1 MRILIGGNGR
11 MGSLIRQTAELAGH
25 TVIGMADAFDLSAL
39 DSEEKAD
46 VVIDFSHRDNLPWI
60 LDYVRRNNCALVYG
74 TTGLTDEMKQ
84 ELVKLS
90 KTNPVFFSA
99 NFSYGVAVLQQ
110 ILKTA
115 VPLLSKQYDMELVE
129 THHNQ
134 KADAPSGTAKALL
147 EIMNP
152 DHSYT
157 EVYGRSGL
165 IGKRGK
171 EIGVHALRGGTEAGE
186 HSVHFFG
193 DNESITIT
201 HHATNRQIFVNGALQ
216 AAEFLEGKKSGLYGM
231 DDLIRMNQGG
241 NA

>member
-1 MRILIGGNGR
+1 
-11 MGSLIRQTAELAGH
+11 
-25 TVIGMADAFDLSAL
+25 
-39 DSEEKAD
+39 
-46 VVIDFSHRDNLPWI
+46 
-60 LDYVRRNNCALVYG
+60 
-74 TTGLTDEMKQ
+74 MKQ

-216 AAEFLEGKKSGLYGM
+216 AAEFLEGKESGLYGM